1 MANRFPLTVNPATQ
15 AIEELAGGDGLDLS
29 QSNIVNVG
37 NVTVSGSIYSDR
49 YFYAN
54 GTPYANTGPVGS
66 TGYTGSASTA
76 AGYAGSIGFTGS
88 VGPAALLPTYTA
100 IAGNITLVADSK
112 YFVDT
117 SLPRTL
123 TLPAS
128 PILGQE
134 ISIIDGTGNA
144 ATNNITVARNGNKI
158 QGLAEDMTV
167 GTNRAAFVLAYY
179 NATHGWLLT
188 RV

>member
-1 MANRFPLTVNPATQ
+1 M
-15 AIEELAGGDGLDLS
+15 
-29 QSNIVNVG
+29 
-37 NVTVSGSIYSDR
+37 
-49 YFYAN
+49 
-54 GTPYANTGPVGS
+54 
-66 TGYTGSASTA
+66 GYTGSVGATGA
-76 AGYAGSIGFTGS
+76 TGAGYTGSIGASGALGYTGS
-88 VGPAALLPTYTA
+88 IGIATYTE
-100 IAGNITLVADSK
+100 IAGNVTLSANSK

-123 TLPAS
+123 TLPTT
-128 PILGQE
+128 PTMGQE

-144 ATNNITVARNGNKI
+144 STNNITVARNGSKI

-167 GTNRAAFVLAYY
+167 STNRAAFVLAYY